1 MVFGDAPRARG
12 CIIGLSTRGSRWRVA
27 NQSPQFANCEHR
39 YADNTRL
46 AYLLYTL
53 CERKGLAE
61 DARVYNELATAWND
75 IVTSSIENAKPVLKQ
90 AVLDL

>member
-1 MVFGDAPRARG
+1 MSATQFPRPSREAAARPSLA
-12 CIIGLSTRGSRWRVA
+12 ILSAW
-27 NQSPQFANCEHR
+27 Q
-39 YADNTRL
+39 L

-90 AVLDL
+90 AVLDLWWR

>member
-1 MVFGDAPRARG
+1 MALGNLPHPWPR
-12 CIIGLSTRGSRWRVA
+12 
-27 NQSPQFANCEHR
+27 SPQFANCEHR

-61 DARVYNELATAWND
+61 DARVYNKLATAWND

-90 AVLDL
+90 AEFDM

>member
-1 MVFGDAPRARG
+1 MRPTA
-12 CIIGLSTRGSRWRVA
+12 RGSRWRVVKPI
-27 NQSPQFANCEHR
+27 SQFANCEHR

-61 DARVYNELATAWND
+61 DARVYNELATAWNN

>member
-1 MVFGDAPRARG
+1 MGGVSSFGAHPPAAR
-12 CIIGLSTRGSRWRVA
+12 
-27 NQSPQFANCEHR
+27 Q
-39 YADNTRL
+39 L

-61 DARVYNELATAWND
+61 DVMRCYDWATAWND